1 MPDEELTNDNAEKDD
16 SQPEI
21 PDEGTA
27 ENGSEA
33 EEAETAQAEDQQEIS
48 EPSMADTEA
57 VAQESEEPETGQAE
71 DQGESGESSA
81 TDSESAPET
90 SDEETDQ
97 DTSLSEEEMGMI
109 SEIDGPKSVETSSE
123 EEENTNKVAPM
134 EFEQFSKTGQAEESQ
149 NIDMLLDVT
158 MPISIELGRTSMPIQ
173 DILNLGPGSVVELN
187 KLAGEPVDL
196 LVNEKL
202 IAKGEVVVVD
212 ENFGIR
218 ITSMTSKEDRIKS
231 LG

>member
-1 MPDEELTNDNAEKDD
+1 MPDEELTNDDAEKHD

-33 EEAETAQAEDQQEIS
+33 EEAETAQAEDQEIN

-57 VAQESEEPETGQAE
+57 VAQGSEEPEAGQVE
-71 DQGESGESSA
+71 DQGEGGELSA
-81 TDSESAPET
+81 TDSESTPEA
-90 SDEETDQ
+90 SDEKTDQ
-97 DTSLSEEEMGMI
+97 GESLSEEEMAMI
-109 SEIDGPKSVETSSE
+109 SEIDGTQSAETSSE
-123 EEENTNKVAPM
+123 AEDNVNKVAPM
-134 EFEQFSKTGQAEESQ
+134 EFEQFSKTGQVEESH

-158 MPISIELGRTSMPIQ
+158 MPVSIELGRTSMPIQ

-202 IAKGEVVVVD
+202 IARGEVVVVD

>member
-21 PDEGTA
+21 PAEGTA

-33 EEAETAQAEDQQEIS
+33 EKAETVQAEDQEIN
-48 EPSMADTEA
+48 EPSMADAEA
-57 VAQESEEPETGQAE
+57 VAQGSEEPEAGQTVDQE
-71 DQGESGESSA
+71 DSDEPSVS
-81 TDSESAPET
+81 DSESAEGT
-90 SDEETDQ
+90 SDENADH
-97 DTSLSEEEMGMI
+97 DVKLSEEEAR
-109 SEIDGPKSVETSSE
+109 SEAEDDV
-123 EEENTNKVAPM
+123 NKVAPI
-134 EFEQFSKTGQAEESQ
+134 ELQQFSKTEQTDGPHS
-149 NIDMLLDVT
+149 IDMLLDVT
-158 MPISIELGRTSMPIQ
+158 MPVSIELGRTSMPIQ

-202 IAKGEVVVVD
+202 IARGEVVVVD